1 MAKKINPPLALRI
14 PQKILQDADLR
25 DYFRETQFILF
36 QLAQFVE
43 QTNKYGSFYDTTTQ
57 MAAATNTAYA
67 ITFNNTDLSAGVSIG
82 TPTSRITVDAPGVY
96 NFQHSIQIIN
106 TSGGANSLWIW
117 FRKNGVDIP
126 DSATEVRVQGNN
138 TEQFAAW
145 NCFVPMDVN
154 DYFEIMWSVD
164 NTAIQLLAVA
174 ASSPVP
180 RIPSVILTVNYVGYE
195 V

>member
-1 MAKKINPPLALRI
+1 MTGTKRLSLHGRLR
-14 PQKILQDADLR
+14 
-25 DYFRETQFILF
+25 
-36 QLAQFVE
+36 
-43 QTNKYGSFYDTTTQ
+43 
-57 MAAATNTAYA
+57 MAAACPDPNAALLAEAADA
-67 ITFNNTDLSAGVSIG
+67 IERHEAFRQEVSDAVQ
-82 TPTSRITVDAPGVY
+82 TWVD
-96 NFQHSIQIIN
+96 
-106 TSGGANSLWIW
+106 GGIDRPAWIW

-145 NCFVPMDVN
+145 NCFVPVDVN

>member
-57 MAAATNTAYA
+57 TAAAINTAYA
-67 ITFNNTDLSAGVSIG
+67 ITFNNTDLSAGVSIS

-106 TSGGANSLWIW
+106 TSGGAHSLWIW

-145 NCFVPMDVN
+145 NCFVAMDVN

-164 NTAIQLLAVA
+164 NTAVRLLAVA

-180 RIPSVILTVNYVGYE
+180 AVPSVILTVNYVGYE

>member
-57 MAAATNTAYA
+57 TAAATNTAYA

-96 NFQHSIQIIN
+96 NFQHSIQIIH
-106 TSGGANSLWIW
+106 TSGGAHSLWIW

-145 NCFVPMDVN
+145 NCFVAMDVN

-164 NTAIQLLAVA
+164 NTAVRLLAVA

-180 RIPSVILTVNYVGYE
+180 AVPSVILTVNYVGYE

>member
-57 MAAATNTAYA
+57 TAAATNTAYA